1 MPAFRRLRAQG
12 VKLLQHMV
20 EAYEIDALVVGVA
33 PLGDVSAKDAFVRA
47 SKRGRLGRFAEADS
61 VSALVPGTGDLI
73 ENPPKIFQKCALITL
88 QNK

>member
-20 EAYEIDALVVGVA
+20 DAYEIDALVVGVA

-47 SKRGRLGRFAEADS
+47 SKEVGWAGLPKRDS
-61 VSALVPGTGDLI
+61 VSGSSDLI
-73 ENPPKIFQKCALITL
+73 ENSKKFSG
-88 QNK
+88 